1 MSRRTELID
10 EIAQEKKSIVELTE
24 QLQEHFHI
32 LGGHFM
38 SAKMLVPD
46 NQWQEWLS
54 ANCDINHEAAD
65 VIMAGEYNPP
75 DINRIMLT
83 NSQSPMLGFN
93 GKSESSS
100 SNGRTRQKSG
110 SKSKN

>member
-24 QLQEHFHI
+24 LLQERFRI

-38 SAKMLVPD
+38 SAKLLVPE

-54 ANCDINHEAAD
+54 ANCDINHEAAE

-75 DINRIMLT
+75 DINRIMLS
-83 NSQSPMLGFN
+83 NSQTPMLGYS
-93 GKSESSS
+93 GKSETTG
-100 SNGRTRQKSG
+100 SNGRTRQRSRA
-110 SKSKN
+110 KSKK